1 MNSSEHSPVEK
12 AASSAG
18 EPGRP
23 PVFLM
28 IDKLETGGS
37 ERQFGFVARALR
49 SATYEVELGC
59 MRHTGPFLEGLGNV
73 TEFNVGG
80 SFFARHAPRAYWTLA
95 QHLRTRKIVIA
106 HSFDFYSNLMMI
118 PIARASGIPVV
129 IGSHRQIGDLLTP
142 KQFWAQ
148 AMCFRLCDRVVC
160 NSRAAA
166 SRLLAHGL
174 PEPKVAVIG
183 NGLPDEAFAQ
193 AEPALPRL
201 PNVVRAGMIAR
212 MNHPVKNHS
221 AFLRAAAEV
230 AGRQATVEFLL
241 AGDGPLRPELEHLAV
256 RLGLKGRV
264 LFLGDR
270 RDIPA
275 VLAALDILVVPSSSE
290 SLSNVILEAMAA
302 SVPVVATGIG
312 GTPELVVEGETGL
325 LVPDGSD
332 QALAAAMECFL
343 TQPSLRLHCSARA
356 REFVRTHFAC
366 NYVRDQYCGLY
377 DMLLEEKGWM
387 KARGS
392 IAERTSSCTRPE
404 HLGTER

>member
-1 MNSSEHSPVEK
+1 MNSSEYSPAGE
-12 AASSAG
+12 ATFGAG

-23 PVFLM
+23 SVFLM

-37 ERQFGFVARALR
+37 ERQFVFAARALR
-49 SATYEVELGC
+49 SANYEVDLGC
-59 MRHTGPFLEGLGNV
+59 MRHAGPFLEGLGNV
-73 TEFNVGG
+73 VEFNVGG
-80 SFFARHAPRAYWTLA
+80 SFFARRAPRAYWNLA
-95 QHLRTRKIVIA
+95 QHLRARRVAIA

-118 PIARASGIPVV
+118 PIAKASGIPVV
-129 IGSHRQIGDLLTP
+129 IGSQRQIGDLLTP
-142 KQFWAQ
+142 RQFWAQ
-148 AMCFRLCDRVVC
+148 VTCFRLCDRVVC

-174 PEPKVAVIG
+174 PQRRLAVIG

-193 AEPALPRL
+193 AEPVLPRL
-201 PNVVRAGMIAR
+201 PNMVRAGMIAR

-230 AGRQATVEFLL
+230 ARRHPTVEFLL
-241 AGDGPLRPELEHLAV
+241 AGDGPLRPELERLV
-256 RLGLKGRV
+256 VQLGLEGRV
-264 LFLGDR
+264 LFLGER

-302 SVPVVATGIG
+302 GVAVVATGVG
-312 GTPELVVEGETGL
+312 GTPELVLEGETGL
-325 LVPDGSD
+325 LVPAGSD
-332 QALAAAMECFL
+332 EALAAAMERFL

-356 REFVRTHFAC
+356 RDFARTHFAC
-366 NYVRDQYCGLY
+366 QYARDQYCRLY
-377 DMLLEEKGWM
+377 DTLLEEKGWI
-387 KARGS
+387 KAQGS
-392 IAERTSSCTRPE
+392 IAKRTSSCSHPE